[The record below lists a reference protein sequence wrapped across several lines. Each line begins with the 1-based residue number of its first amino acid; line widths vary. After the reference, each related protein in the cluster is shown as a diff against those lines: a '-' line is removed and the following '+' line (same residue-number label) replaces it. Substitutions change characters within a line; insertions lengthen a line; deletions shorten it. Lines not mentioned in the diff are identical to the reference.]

1 MNREELTRQRRK
13 QGEELWKQKFV
24 DLELSEK
31 FELISRDWSSD
42 KGRLALIRCK
52 SCEHE
57 FKTWN
62 VDAYFRGKLKSFWC
76 PECGMRSDG
85 TIQWTKSKVHDE
97 VFDYYLQG
105 HTCREI
111 SEKYGISVA
120 QFDNERKTRGITK
133 TAEQRK
139 ESWRASQ
146 KKAQE
151 KSRTAQKMRAR
162 QNRINR
168 LDLLG
173 FDYVSESDK
182 KGRVRCRKCGFE
194 FERTFQNLRC
204 GNVVCSECAKVQK
217 AAEEQARK
225 KEQEEHKAKQ
235 EAERIAKNPLGL
247 SYYQLCVQA
256 KLDVVHICEV
266 CGNKYTMRARM
277 EKEGLKY
284 CSDNGC
290 CSKVCSKKRARRK
303 MRANGFPKNHLH
315 RAHLYGCDYESGIT
329 LKSLIKRDGLRCAI
343 CGEMCDP
350 NDHEWTDYFGPKSP
364 TIDHIIPMSKGGG
377 HVWNNV
383 QIAHAICNSAKGAQ
397 YEQG

>member
-1 MNREELTRQRRK
+1 
-13 QGEELWKQKFV
+13 
-24 DLELSEK
+24 
-31 FELISRDWSSD
+31 
-42 KGRLALIRCK
+42 
-52 SCEHE
+52 
-57 FKTWN
+57 
-62 VDAYFRGKLKSFWC
+62 
-76 PECGMRSDG
+76 
-85 TIQWTKSKVHDE
+85 
-97 VFDYYLQG
+97 
-105 HTCREI
+105 
-111 SEKYGISVA
+111 
-120 QFDNERKTRGITK
+120 
-133 TAEQRK
+133 
-139 ESWRASQ
+139 
-146 KKAQE
+146 
-151 KSRTAQKMRAR
+151 MRAR
-162 QNRINR
+162 QKRINR
-168 LDLLG
+168 LIPLG
-173 FDYVSESDK
+173 FDYIGENSKS
-182 KGRVRCRKCGFE
+182 GRVRCKKCGFE
-194 FERTFQNLRC
+194 FERTFQYLRC
-204 GNVVCSECAKVQK
+204 KDVACPECIRARK
-217 AAEEQARK
+217 AEQEQAHK
-225 KEQEEHKAKQ
+225 KEIEEKKAKQ

-247 SYYQLCVQA
+247 SHYQLCVQA

>member
-162 QNRINR
+162 QKRIDH

-173 FDYVSESDK
+173 FDYIGEDGK
-182 KGRVRCRKCGFE
+182 NGRVRCRKCKCE
-194 FERTFQNLRC
+194 FERSLSHLRN
-204 GNVVCSECAKVQK
+204 GNVVCSECATVQK
-217 AAEEQARK
+217 AEQEQVRK
-225 KEQEEHKAKQ
+225 KEIQERKAKQ
-235 EAERIAKNPLGL
+235 EAERITKNPLGL
-247 SYYQLCVQA
+247 SYYQLERE
-256 KLDVVHICEV
+256 KLFDVIHKCKE
-266 CGNKYTMRARM
+266 CGNEYTVRDYCKDA
-277 EKEGLKY
+277 GLSSYSNAGY
-284 CSDNGC
+284 CSVSCKRRAYRRRERIAGRRGNH
-290 CSKVCSKKRARRK
+290 KIRAKK
-303 MRANGFPKNHLH
+303 
-315 RAHLYGCDYESGIT
+315 YGCAYENGIT
-329 LKSLIKRDGLRCAI
+329 LRKLIKRDGLRCAI

-350 NDHEWTDYFGPKSP
+350 NDHTWTKYIGPKYP
-364 TIDHIIPMSKGGG
+364 TIDHIIPMANGGG
-377 HVWNNV
+377 HVWGNV
-383 QIAHAICNSAKGAQ
+383 QVAHAICNSTKGAQ
-397 YEQG
+397 CEQS

>member
-1 MNREELTRQRRK
+1 MNRRQ
-13 QGEELWKQKFV
+13 QCEELWRQKF
-24 DLELSEK
+24 DEFGASEY
-31 FELISRDWSSD
+31 FDFIGRDWESD
-42 KGRLALIRCK
+42 HGRLASVRCK
-52 SCEHE
+52 SCGHE

-62 VDAYFRGKLKSFWC
+62 IEAYFRGRLKTFWC
-76 PECGMRSDG
+76 PECGMKSDG
-85 TIQWTKSKVHDE
+85 TVQWTKSKIYDE
-97 VFDYYLQG
+97 VFNYYLQG

-111 SEKYGISVA
+111 CEKYGISIV
-120 QFDNERKTRGITK
+120 QFDNERRIRGITK
-133 TAEQRK
+133 SEEQRK
-139 ESWRASQ
+139 ESWAASWR
-146 KKAQE
+146 KASE
-151 KSRTAQKMRAR
+151 KGNETQKMRAR

-247 SYYQLCVQA
+247 SSYQLCVQA

-377 HVWNNV
+377 HVWDNV
-383 QIAHAICNSAKGAQ
+383 QVAHAICNSAKGAQ
-397 YEQG
+397 CEQG

>member
-1 MNREELTRQRRK
+1 
-13 QGEELWKQKFV
+13 
-24 DLELSEK
+24 
-31 FELISRDWSSD
+31 
-42 KGRLALIRCK
+42 
-52 SCEHE
+52 
-57 FKTWN
+57 
-62 VDAYFRGKLKSFWC
+62 
-76 PECGMRSDG
+76 MRSDG

-217 AAEEQARK
+217 VAEEQARK

>member
-24 DLELSEK
+24 DLELSEE

-139 ESWRASQ
+139 RVVESVT
-146 KKAQE
+146 E
-151 KSRTAQKMRAR
+151 KSAGKEPHCSKDAR
-162 QNRINR
+162 Q
-168 LDLLG
+168 
-173 FDYVSESDK
+173 
-182 KGRVRCRKCGFE
+182 
-194 FERTFQNLRC
+194 T
-204 GNVVCSECAKVQK
+204 K
-217 AAEEQARK
+217 A
-225 KEQEEHKAKQ
+225 H
-235 EAERIAKNPLGL
+235 
-247 SYYQLCVQA
+247 
-256 KLDVVHICEV
+256 
-266 CGNKYTMRARM
+266 
-277 EKEGLKY
+277 
-284 CSDNGC
+284 
-290 CSKVCSKKRARRK
+290 
-303 MRANGFPKNHLH
+303 
-315 RAHLYGCDYESGIT
+315 
-329 LKSLIKRDGLRCAI
+329 
-343 CGEMCDP
+343 
-350 NDHEWTDYFGPKSP
+350 
-364 TIDHIIPMSKGGG
+364 
-377 HVWNNV
+377 
-383 QIAHAICNSAKGAQ
+383 
-397 YEQG
+397 